1 MNETLYTDVFSSG
14 EKANVKGVILS
25 VDPGTDKAYL
35 YPAFISN
42 NSDVAV
48 GVNNGISLSGI
59 WKKVNTTTCWMRANE
74 SMYRDSDGVHYS
86 SGKNSYAVRPVC
98 HLYLPNILFASSAAV
113 ATADATTDAKAVL
126 TFRFDSAKGS
136 EGATVEDRISGSA
149 EYTSS
154 KIMVTGAKSGEFL
167 YVEWNDGTTEKLK
180 SYALSVGDSEYTASD
195 IGVSSIT
202 SDFKIWIETQ
212 QDSVAYAKN
221 ATVHVHTE
229 VEDVAVP
236 ATCTASGLTAGSH
249 CSVCGE
255 TVTAQTETE
264 ALGHDFTGTW
274 TVTKEAT
281 ATEAG
286 EKETECLNGCGEK
299 KTETIPALGEAGNDG
314 DDNTVNDG
322 NGANDTSVDNTV
334 NGGSGAG
341 AGDNVGGSG
350 DNVTDS
356 TVSDDDDDYD
366 TSDDTTGSSSG
377 SATATGTQV
386 LNTTSDNVVSAGA
399 PVEDVALENSTEELL
414 GSDIFTAAEKRAIAN
429 GSSAKVYVGIDSLPA
444 ANVPQADRNAIEN
457 EATSVLGINFTIS
470 YMDMSLFKQ
479 IGSAASQK
487 VSEPGVGIK
496 VTVELPENMINRNV
510 GVSRRYVVIRIH
522 NGEVTTIQPTF
533 DAATNK
539 LAFSTDR
546 FSTYAIAYT
555 DEAAVSLTSSGS
567 PKTADTANIPAMA
580 ALMIFAGMILLGV
593 KNRHMRREN

>member
-1 MNETLYTDVFSSG
+1 VLLSSIWSKLKGSNSEFWGRRPET
-14 EKANVKGVILS
+14 N
-25 VDPGTDKAYL
+25 
-35 YPAFISN
+35 
-42 NSDVAV
+42 
-48 GVNNGISLSGI
+48 SGI
-59 WKKVNTTTCWMRANE
+59 NSFATSKEVTSAGSMVN
-74 SMYRDSDGVHYS
+74 
-86 SGKNSYAVRPVC
+86 AVLPVC

-126 TFRFDSAKGS
+126 TFRFDSAKGA
-136 EGATVEDRISGSA
+136 EGETVEDRISGSA

-154 KIMVTGAKSGEFL
+154 KIMVTGAKSGEYL

-180 SYALSVGDSEYTASD
+180 SFALSVGDSEYTASD

-212 QDSVAYAKN
+212 EDSVAYAKN
-221 ATVHVHTE
+221 ATAHVHTE
-229 VEDVAVP
+229 VEDAAVS

-274 TVTKEAT
+274 TVIKEAT

-322 NGANDTSVDNTV
+322 NGANDTNVDNTV
-334 NGGSGAG
+334 NGGTNAG
-341 AGDNVGGSG
+341 VGDNVGGSG

-356 TVSDDDDDYD
+356 TGTENGDDTPDDDYNI
-366 TSDDTTGSSSG
+366 SDDSADDTAGSSSG
-377 SATATGTQV
+377 SATATGAQV
-386 LNTTSDNVVSAGA
+386 LNTASDNVVSAGA

-580 ALMIFAGMILLGV
+580 ALMAVAGMILLGV
-593 KNRHMRREN
+593 KAGYVRRR